1 MFYFE
6 RNRCTLNYTLVGEGL
21 LLNLIRDAI
30 FDLNSIHLL
39 QHRFCGDHKEDDRVE
54 GVDEIVAGVV
64 KVSFFIIY
72 YFINLYLIHGLPP
85 VS

>member
-6 RNRCTLNYTLVGEGL
+6 GNRCTLNYTLVGEGF

-30 FDLNSIHLL
+30 FDLNPIHFL
-39 QHRFCGDHKEDDRVE
+39 QHGFCGDHKEDDRVE